1 LDATGTVLYILLL
14 GIVGMDP
21 EGPHSLLLAQ
31 IDAVAGSVL
40 HATKLHG
47 DKGIA
52 PPDEVFMQLAYAQ

>member
-1 LDATGTVLYILLL
+1 
-14 GIVGMDP
+14 MDP